1 MQGEEMKPVPLLDLK
16 GQYKS
21 IKPEI
26 KKAIDEVL
34 TKGRFVLG
42 DNVSKLEE
50 EIAAYCNSKYAVG
63 VASGT
68 DALELSLAAMDIANG
83 DEVIT
88 TPYTF
93 IATTESVCKVGAK
106 PVFVDIDA
114 KTFNIDPQQIERKIT
129 KKTKAIIP
137 VHLYG
142 QACDMTPI
150 MKIAKKHNLRVIEDT
165 AQSIGAEYKGKKAG
179 SFGDTGTFSFFP
191 SKNLGA
197 YGDGGM
203 IVTNSMKIYEQLR
216 ILRSHGCQ
224 KKYHHLINGY
234 NSRLDEMQAA
244 ILRVKLRYLDKWNA
258 ARDKNAQY
266 YNQLFKGLD
275 QECIVPFKPKEN
287 KHVFY
292 LYTIKA
298 HLRDELSA
306 HLKAKGISSAV
317 YYPIPL
323 HLQEVYKKLKYKK
336 GSMPVSEEASKY
348 ILSLPMYPE
357 LTKSEQQRVVNE
369 IANFY
374 RKAAK

>member
-1 MQGEEMKPVPLLDLK
+1 MKSISLLDLK
-16 GQYKS
+16 KQYLS

-26 KKAIDEVL
+26 KKSIDEVL

-42 DNVSKLEE
+42 DNVSKFEE
-50 EIAAYCNSKYAVG
+50 EIARYCGTKYAVG

-68 DALELSLAAMDIANG
+68 DALELSLAALDIGRG

-93 IATTESVCKVGAK
+93 VATTETICKVGAR

-114 KTFNIDPQQIERKIT
+114 KTFNIDPRKIERKIN
-129 KKTKAIIP
+129 KKTKAIMP

-142 QACDMTPI
+142 QSCDMAPI
-150 MKIAKKHNLRVIEDT
+150 MKLAGKYDLRVIEDT

-179 SFGDTGTFSFFP
+179 SFGDAGTFSFFP

-203 IVTNSMKIYEQLR
+203 IVTKNKKVYDKLR

-234 NSRLDEMQAA
+234 NSRLDEIQAA
-244 ILRVKLRYLDKWNA
+244 ILRVKLRYLDKWND
-258 ARDKNAQY
+258 ARNINADY
-266 YNQLFKGLD
+266 YNVLFKDLAK
-275 QECIVPFKPKEN
+275 QCVIPFKPKEN

-298 HLRDELSA
+298 SSRDKLSA
-306 HLKAKGISSAV
+306 YLKAKGISSAI

-323 HLQEVYKKLKYKK
+323 HLQEVYKNLKYKK
-336 GSMPVSEEASKY
+336 GSMPVSEKASKD

-357 LTKSEQQRVVNE
+357 LTKIEQRRIVTE